1 MDFIFLILPAL
12 IKGAKLS
19 VIITLQAGILA
30 IFISIFV
37 GIIRLSENFIVRLI
51 TGSYVEFFRG
61 TSAFVQIYWAYF
73 ALPMIGIKIS
83 AITAGILVL
92 SLNVGAYGSEVV
104 RGGLK
109 AINVGQIEASKSLG
123 LPRIITYWKI
133 LLPQAMVRIILPMGN
148 LMIDL
153 LKGTS
158 LLSVI
163 TVTDLAFAGRQL
175 ISSFG
180 NPLLIFGLVL
190 FIYLILALPL
200 SLGSKFLYKYLYNW
214 KTN

>member
-1 MDFIFLILPAL
+1 MDFIYLILPAL
-12 IKGAKLS
+12 VKGAKLS
-19 VIITLQAGILA
+19 VIITLQAGVLA
-30 IFISIFV
+30 ICISIIV
-37 GIIRLSENFIVRLI
+37 GIIRLSDNIIIRFI

-83 AITAGILVL
+83 AISAGILVL

-109 AINVGQIEASKSLG
+109 AVSSGQVEASKSLG
-123 LPRIITYWKI
+123 LPKIITYWKI
-133 LLPQAMVRIILPMGN
+133 LLPQAMIRIILPMGN

-158 LLSVI
+158 LLSAI

-190 FIYLILALPL
+190 FMYLILALPL
-200 SLGSKFLYKYLYNW
+200 SLGSKFLYKYLYHW